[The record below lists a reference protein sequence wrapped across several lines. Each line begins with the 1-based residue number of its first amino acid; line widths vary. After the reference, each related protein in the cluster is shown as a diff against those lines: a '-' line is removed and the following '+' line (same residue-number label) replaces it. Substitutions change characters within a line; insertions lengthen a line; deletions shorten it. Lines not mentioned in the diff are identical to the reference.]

1 MAYLENYF
9 YGNQKELI
17 EYKGEKYFDD
27 RIFHLHLTLSKKHNY
42 SDGLEGIEIGDN
54 FNSDTYTLYTR
65 RNSVGRKPVKV
76 DNFSSYQE
84 AMSYIEKVEPEVPLI
99 SLNGKP
105 LSPKPSIQDF
115 RKLVTKNNWLPTFI
129 DI

>member
-9 YGNQKELI
+9 YGNQTELI

-27 RIFHLHLTLSKKHNY
+27 RIFHLHLTFSKKNSY
-42 SDGLEGIEIGDN
+42 SDGIEVLEIGAN
-54 FNSDTYTLYTR
+54 INSDTYTLYTR
-65 RNSVGRKPVKV
+65 SNSVGRKPVKV
-76 DNFSSYQE
+76 DNFPSYQE

-105 LSPKPSIQDF
+105 LSPKPSIQEF
-115 RKLVTKNNWLPTFI
+115 RKLVIKNNWLPTYI